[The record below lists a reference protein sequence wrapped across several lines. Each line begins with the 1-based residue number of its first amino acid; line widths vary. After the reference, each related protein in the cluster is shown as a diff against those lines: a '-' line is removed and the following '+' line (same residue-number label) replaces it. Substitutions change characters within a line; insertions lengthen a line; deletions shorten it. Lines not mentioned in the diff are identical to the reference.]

1 MAHMLDISLDQVQT
15 FNVVSKKHDVFESF
29 HQPVI
34 IFRANIGTYM
44 LQNKMFQTIHHPKT
58 IWKPHF
64 LIFAK
69 QFPKPPR
76 ALKTTRDSSTSDLFN
91 SKRQHWH

>member
-34 IFRANIGTYM
+34 TFRANIGTYR
-44 LQNKMFQTIHHPKT
+44 LQNKMFHTKHHPQNN
-58 IWKPHF
+58 
-64 LIFAK
+64 L
-69 QFPKPPR
+69 
-76 ALKTTRDSSTSDLFN
+76 
-91 SKRQHWH
+91 

>member
-34 IFRANIGTYM
+34 TFRANIGTYR
-44 LQNKMFQTIHHPKT
+44 LQNKIFTQNTTPKT

-64 LIFAK
+64 LIFAVSPNN
-69 QFPKPPR
+69 FRSPPG
-76 ALKTTRDSSTSDLFN
+76 AQND
-91 SKRQHWH
+91 